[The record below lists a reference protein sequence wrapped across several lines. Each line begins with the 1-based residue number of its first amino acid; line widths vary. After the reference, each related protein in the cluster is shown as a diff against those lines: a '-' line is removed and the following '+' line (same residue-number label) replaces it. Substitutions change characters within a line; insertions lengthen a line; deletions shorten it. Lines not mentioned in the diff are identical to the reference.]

1 MHPDRFAGQRRLSTS
16 AATNLFARQ
25 LDRAGHHHLA
35 RLSIQVSKMLLPS
48 ATAGA
53 QSTLRA
59 LDPTT
64 HSGDFVR
71 PAQLGGFRGP
81 PELREPYPS
90 GTDPATATRLWD
102 LTEQALTIP
111 LPV

>member
-1 MHPDRFAGQRRLSTS
+1 
-16 AATNLFARQ
+16 
-25 LDRAGHHHLA
+25 
-35 RLSIQVSKMLLPS
+35 MLLPS

-64 HSGDFVR
+64 HGGDFVR
-71 PAQLGGFRGP
+71 PTQLGGFRGP

-90 GTDPATATRLWD
+90 GTDPATAAALWH
-102 LTEQALTIP
+102 LTERTLSIP